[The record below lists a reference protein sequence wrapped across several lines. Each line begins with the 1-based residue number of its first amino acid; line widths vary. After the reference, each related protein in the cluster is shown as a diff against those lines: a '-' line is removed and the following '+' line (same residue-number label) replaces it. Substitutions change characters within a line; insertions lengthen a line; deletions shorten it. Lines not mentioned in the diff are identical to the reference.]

1 MNRRLLSG
9 TLGAIAFDLDLSL
22 LINLLV
28 TNIGMNNPPQ
38 KIAYTTYTLITLNLL
53 IYALEIKLGGSQSSF
68 ALDRLGALV
77 PEKVLAGEWWR
88 LIGAN
93 FLHYG
98 SFHLATNMLSLFFI
112 GRLIELSLG
121 AKYYLT
127 IYLFSGVGSML
138 TFSLLAFRLGL
149 SNAFLVG
156 ASAAIMGLIG
166 AILAISLQIWL
177 KKRYSVTAKRRL
189 QQIILIII
197 IQFIFDNLIPQV
209 SFHAHL
215 FGFIIGFLISSILVF
230 IKFNL
235 EEV

>member
-1 MNRRLLSG
+1 MNP
-9 TLGAIAFDLDLSL
+9 T
-22 LINLLV
+22 
-28 TNIGMNNPPQ
+28 Q
-38 KIAYTTYTLITLNLL
+38 KIAYTTYILIGLNLL
-53 IYALEIKLGGSQSSF
+53 IYALEIRLGGSQSYF

-138 TFSLLAFRLGL
+138 TFTLLAFRLGS
-149 SNAFLVG
+149 SNALLVG

-166 AILAISLQIWL
+166 AILAISLQVWL
-177 KKRYSVTAKRRL
+177 KNRHSAIARRRL
-189 QQIILIII
+189 QQIVFIII
-197 IQFIFDNLIPQV
+197 LQFIFDNIIPQV

-215 FGFIIGFLISSILVF
+215 FGFIIGFLISSVLVF
-230 IKFNL
+230 IKLNL
-235 EEV
+235 QEA

>member
-1 MNRRLLSG
+1 MKDSRH
-9 TLGAIAFDLDLSL
+9 
-22 LINLLV
+22 
-28 TNIGMNNPPQ
+28 P
-38 KIAYTTYTLITLNLL
+38 IAYTTYILIALNLL
-53 IYALEIKLGGSQSSF
+53 VYALEIKLGGSKNMIT
-68 ALDRLGALV
+68 LERLGALI

-98 SFHLATNMLSLFFI
+98 SLHLATNMLSLFFI

-138 TFSLLAFRLGL
+138 TFSLLAYQLRLNDVL
-149 SNAFLVG
+149 LVG

-177 KKRYSVTAKRRL
+177 RRRYSVTAKRRL

-197 IQFIFDNLIPQV
+197 IQFIFDNIIPQV
-209 SFHAHL
+209 SFHSHL
-215 FGFIIGFLISSILVF
+215 FGLIIGFLISSVLVF
-230 IKFNL
+230 IKFNI
-235 EEV
+235 EESKRSL

>member
-1 MNRRLLSG
+1 MKISRN
-9 TLGAIAFDLDLSL
+9 
-22 LINLLV
+22 
-28 TNIGMNNPPQ
+28 
-38 KIAYTTYTLITLNLL
+38 KIAYTTYILIGLNLL
-53 IYALEIKLGGSQSSF
+53 IYGLEIKLGGSESSSV
-68 ALDRLGALV
+68 LERLGALI

-98 SFHLATNMLSLFFI
+98 LFHLATNMLSLFFV

-127 IYLFSGVGSML
+127 IYLVSGIGSML
-138 TFSLLAFRLGL
+138 TFTLLAFRLGL
-149 SNAFLVG
+149 NNVFLVG

-166 AILAISLQIWL
+166 AILAIFLQIWL
-177 KKRYSVTAKRRL
+177 KRRHSVTAKRRL
-189 QQIILIII
+189 QQIILIVIV
-197 IQFIFDNLIPQV
+197 QFIFDHLIPQV

-215 FGFIIGFLISSILVF
+215 FGFIIGFLISSVLVF

-235 EEV
+235 QEA

>member
-1 MNRRLLSG
+1 MKTSSN
-9 TLGAIAFDLDLSL
+9 
-22 LINLLV
+22 
-28 TNIGMNNPPQ
+28 
-38 KIAYTTYTLITLNLL
+38 KIAYTTYILIGLNLL
-53 IYALEIKLGGSQSSF
+53 IYGLEIKLGGSQNF
-68 ALDRLGALV
+68 LALERLGALI

-98 SFHLATNMLSLFFI
+98 LFHLATNMLSLFFV

-121 AKYYLT
+121 VKYYLT
-127 IYLFSGVGSML
+127 IYLVSGIGSML
-138 TFSLLAFRLGL
+138 TFTLLAFRLGL
-149 SNAFLVG
+149 NNVFLVG

-166 AILAISLQIWL
+166 SILAIFLQIWL
-177 KKRYSVTAKRRL
+177 KRRHSVTAKRRL
-189 QQIILIII
+189 QQIILIVI

-215 FGFIIGFLISSILVF
+215 FGFIIGFLISSVLVF

-235 EEV
+235 QEA

>member
-1 MNRRLLSG
+1 MKDS
-9 TLGAIAFDLDLSL
+9 SH
-22 LINLLV
+22 
-28 TNIGMNNPPQ
+28 P
-38 KIAYTTYTLITLNLL
+38 IAYTTYVLITLNLL
-53 IYALEIKLGGSQSSF
+53 VYALEIKLGGSKNSVT
-68 ALDRLGALV
+68 LERLGALI
-77 PEKVLAGEWWR
+77 PEKVWAGEWWR

-127 IYLFSGVGSML
+127 IYLFSGIGSML
-138 TFSLLAFRLGL
+138 TFSLLAYQLGL
-149 SNAFLVG
+149 NNVFLVG

-177 KKRYSVTAKRRL
+177 RRRHSITAKRRL
-189 QQIILIII
+189 QQIILIVI
-197 IQFIFDNLIPQV
+197 IQFVFDNIIPQV
-209 SFHAHL
+209 SFHSHL
-215 FGFIIGFLISSILVF
+215 FGFIIGFLISSVLVF

-235 EEV
+235 NDSRRSL

>member
-1 MNRRLLSG
+1 MK
-9 TLGAIAFDLDLSL
+9 
-22 LINLLV
+22 IN
-28 TNIGMNNPPQ
+28 Q
-38 KIAYTTYTLITLNLL
+38 HRIAYTTYILIGLNLL
-53 IYALEIKLGGSQSSF
+53 IYALEIKLGGSQSSL
-68 ALDRLGALV
+68 ALERLGALI

-138 TFSLLAFRLGL
+138 TFTLLAFRLGL
-149 SNAFLVG
+149 ANAFLVG

-177 KKRYSVTAKRRL
+177 RQRYSSTAKRRL

-197 IQFIFDNLIPQV
+197 IQFIFDNIIPQV

-215 FGFIIGFLISSILVF
+215 FGFIIGFFISSILVF
-230 IKFNL
+230 IKFNSQQA
-235 EEV
+235 

>member
-1 MNRRLLSG
+1 MNSP
-9 TLGAIAFDLDLSL
+9 T
-22 LINLLV
+22 
-28 TNIGMNNPPQ
+28 Q
-38 KIAYTTYTLITLNLL
+38 KIAYTTYMLIGLNLL
-53 IYALEIKLGGSQSSF
+53 IYALEIRLGGSQSSF
-68 ALDRLGALV
+68 ALNRLGALV

-127 IYLFSGVGSML
+127 IYLVSGVGSML
-138 TFSLLAFRLGL
+138 TFTLLAFRLGL
-149 SNAFLVG
+149 SNALLVG

-166 AILAISLQIWL
+166 AILAISLQVWL
-177 KKRYSVTAKRRL
+177 KKRHSVTARRRL
-189 QQIILIII
+189 QQVIII
-197 IQFIFDNLIPQV
+197 ILLQFIFDNIIPQV

-215 FGFIIGFLISSILVF
+215 FGFIIGFLISSVLVY
-230 IKFNL
+230 IKLNL
-235 EEV
+235 QEA

>member
-1 MNRRLLSG
+1 MKNSQ
-9 TLGAIAFDLDLSL
+9 
-22 LINLLV
+22 N
-28 TNIGMNNPPQ
+28 
-38 KIAYTTYTLITLNLL
+38 KIAYTTYILIALNLL
-53 IYALEIKLGGSQSSF
+53 VYGLEIRLGGSQNS
-68 ALDRLGALV
+68 LTLQRLGALI
-77 PEKVLAGEWWR
+77 PERVVAGEWWR

-98 SFHLATNMLSLFFI
+98 SFHLATNMLSLFFV

-138 TFSLLAFRLGL
+138 TFTLLAFRLGL
-149 SNAFLVG
+149 DNAFLVG

-177 KKRYSVTAKRRL
+177 KRRSSLTAKRRL
-189 QQIILIII
+189 QQIIIIII
-197 IQFIFDNLIPQV
+197 IQFIFDNLIPQI

-215 FGFIIGFLISSILVF
+215 FGFIIGFLISSVLVF
-230 IKFNL
+230 VKFNWQDA
-235 EEV
+235 

>member
-1 MNRRLLSG
+1 MKSSHNKVAYITYIL
-9 TLGAIAFDLDLSL
+9 IA
-22 LINLLV
+22 
-28 TNIGMNNPPQ
+28 
-38 KIAYTTYTLITLNLL
+38 LNLL
-53 IYALEIKLGGSQSSF
+53 IYALEIKLGGSQS
-68 ALDRLGALV
+68 ALALERLGALI

-88 LIGAN
+88 LIWAN

-98 SFHLATNMLSLFFI
+98 SFHLATNMLALFFI

-127 IYLFSGVGSML
+127 IYLFSGIGSML
-138 TFSLLAFRLGL
+138 TFTLLAFRLGL
-149 SNAFLVG
+149 DNAFLVG

-177 KKRYSVTAKRRL
+177 KKRYSPTAKRRL
-189 QQIILIII
+189 LQIILIII

-215 FGFIIGFLISSILVF
+215 FGFIIGFLISSVLVF

-235 EEV
+235 EEA

>member
-1 MNRRLLSG
+1 MNSP
-9 TLGAIAFDLDLSL
+9 
-22 LINLLV
+22 N
-28 TNIGMNNPPQ
+28 Q
-38 KIAYTTYTLITLNLL
+38 KIAYTTYILIGLNLL
-53 IYALEIKLGGSQSSF
+53 IYALEIRLGGSQNF
-68 ALDRLGALV
+68 LALDRLGALV

-127 IYLFSGVGSML
+127 IYLFSGIGSML
-138 TFSLLAFRLGL
+138 TFTLLAFRLDL

-166 AILAISLQIWL
+166 AILAISLQVWL
-177 KKRYSVTAKRRL
+177 KKRHSTSARRRL
-189 QQIILIII
+189 QQIIFIII
-197 IQFIFDNLIPQV
+197 LQFIFDNIIPQV

-215 FGFIIGFLISSILVF
+215 FGFIIGFLISSVLVF
-230 IKFNL
+230 IKLNL
-235 EEV
+235 QEA

>member
-1 MNRRLLSG
+1 MRTSRN
-9 TLGAIAFDLDLSL
+9 
-22 LINLLV
+22 
-28 TNIGMNNPPQ
+28 Q
-38 KIAYTTYTLITLNLL
+38 IAYTTYILIGLNLL
-53 IYALEIKLGGSQSSF
+53 IYGLEIKLGGSQSSL
-68 ALDRLGALV
+68 ALERLGALI

-112 GRLIELSLG
+112 GRLIEFSLG
-121 AKYYLT
+121 ARYYLT
-127 IYLFSGVGSML
+127 IYLVSGIGSML
-138 TFSLLAFRLGL
+138 TFTLFAFRLGL
-149 SNAFLVG
+149 DNAFLVG

-177 KKRYSVTAKRRL
+177 KRRNSVTAKRRL

-197 IQFIFDNLIPQV
+197 IQFIFDNIVPQI

-215 FGFIIGFLISSILVF
+215 FGFIIGFLISSVLVF
-230 IKFNL
+230 FKFNL
-235 EEV
+235 KEA

>member
-1 MNRRLLSG
+1 MRTSRN
-9 TLGAIAFDLDLSL
+9 
-22 LINLLV
+22 
-28 TNIGMNNPPQ
+28 Q
-38 KIAYTTYTLITLNLL
+38 IAYTTYILIGLNLL
-53 IYALEIKLGGSQSSF
+53 IYGLEIKLGGSQSSF
-68 ALDRLGALV
+68 ALERLGALI

-121 AKYYLT
+121 ARYYLT
-127 IYLFSGVGSML
+127 IYLVSGIGSML
-138 TFSLLAFRLGL
+138 TFTLFAFKLGL
-149 SNAFLVG
+149 DNAFLVG

-177 KKRYSVTAKRRL
+177 KRRNSITARRRL
-189 QQIILIII
+189 QQIILIVI
-197 IQFIFDNLIPQV
+197 IQFIFDNIVPQI

-215 FGFIIGFLISSILVF
+215 FGFIIGFLISSVLVF
-230 IKFNL
+230 VKFNIK
-235 EEV
+235 EA

>member
-1 MNRRLLSG
+1 MNPTQR
-9 TLGAIAFDLDLSL
+9 
-22 LINLLV
+22 
-28 TNIGMNNPPQ
+28 
-38 KIAYTTYTLITLNLL
+38 IAYTTYILIGLNLL
-53 IYALEIKLGGSQSSF
+53 VYALEIRLGGSQNYL
-68 ALDRLGALV
+68 ALESLGALI

-98 SFHLATNMLSLFFI
+98 LFHLATNMLSLFFI

-121 AKYYLT
+121 TKYYLT
-127 IYLFSGVGSML
+127 IYFFSGIGSML
-138 TFSLLAFRLGL
+138 TFTLLSFRLGL
-149 SNAFLVG
+149 SNALLVG

-166 AILAISLQIWL
+166 AILAIALQIWL
-177 KKRYSVTAKRRL
+177 KNRHSTLARRRL

-197 IQFIFDNLIPQV
+197 LQFIFDNIIPQI

-215 FGFIIGFLISSILVF
+215 FGFIIGFIISNILVF

-235 EEV
+235 QEA

>member
-1 MNRRLLSG
+1 MRTSRN
-9 TLGAIAFDLDLSL
+9 
-22 LINLLV
+22 
-28 TNIGMNNPPQ
+28 Q
-38 KIAYTTYTLITLNLL
+38 IAYITYILIGLNLL
-53 IYALEIKLGGSQSSF
+53 IYGLEIKLGGSQSSL
-68 ALDRLGALV
+68 ALERLGALI

-121 AKYYLT
+121 ARYYLT
-127 IYLFSGVGSML
+127 IYLVSGIGSML
-138 TFSLLAFRLGL
+138 TFTIFAFKLGL
-149 SNAFLVG
+149 NNVFLVG

-177 KKRYSVTAKRRL
+177 KRRNSIPAKRRL

-197 IQFIFDNLIPQV
+197 IQFIFDNIVPQI

-215 FGFIIGFLISSILVF
+215 FGFIIGFLISSVLVF
-230 IKFNL
+230 VKFNL
-235 EEV
+235 KEA

>member
-1 MNRRLLSG
+1 MK
-9 TLGAIAFDLDLSL
+9 
-22 LINLLV
+22 IN
-28 TNIGMNNPPQ
+28 Q
-38 KIAYTTYTLITLNLL
+38 HRIAYTTYILISLNLL
-53 IYALEIKLGGSQSSF
+53 IYALEIKLGGSQSSL
-68 ALDRLGALV
+68 ALERLGALI

-138 TFSLLAFRLGL
+138 TFTLLAFRLGL
-149 SNAFLVG
+149 ANAFLVG

-177 KKRYSVTAKRRL
+177 KQRYSSTAKRRL
-189 QQIILIII
+189 QQIILVIIL
-197 IQFIFDNLIPQV
+197 QFIFDNIIPQV

-215 FGFIIGFLISSILVF
+215 FGFIIGFFISSILVF
-230 IKFNL
+230 IKFNSQQ
-235 EEV
+235 V

>member
-1 MNRRLLSG
+1 MKDSRH
-9 TLGAIAFDLDLSL
+9 
-22 LINLLV
+22 
-28 TNIGMNNPPQ
+28 P
-38 KIAYTTYTLITLNLL
+38 IAYTTYILIALNLL
-53 IYALEIKLGGSQSSF
+53 VYALEIKLGGSKNTI
-68 ALDRLGALV
+68 ALERLGALI

-98 SFHLATNMLSLFFI
+98 SLHLATNMLSLFFI

-121 AKYYLT
+121 AKYYLA

-138 TFSLLAFRLGL
+138 TFSLLALKLGL
-149 SNAFLVG
+149 NNVFLVG

-177 KKRYSVTAKRRL
+177 RRRYSVTAKRRL
-189 QQIILIII
+189 QQIVLIII
-197 IQFIFDNLIPQV
+197 IQFIFDNIIPQV
-209 SFHAHL
+209 SFHSHL
-215 FGFIIGFLISSILVF
+215 FGFIIGFLISSVLVF

-235 EEV
+235 EESKRSL

>member
-1 MNRRLLSG
+1 MNSPNQR
-9 TLGAIAFDLDLSL
+9 
-22 LINLLV
+22 
-28 TNIGMNNPPQ
+28 
-38 KIAYTTYTLITLNLL
+38 IAYTTYILIGLNLL
-53 IYALEIKLGGSQSSF
+53 IYALEIRLGGSQNF
-68 ALDRLGALV
+68 LALDRLGALV

-127 IYLFSGVGSML
+127 IYLFSGIGSML
-138 TFSLLAFRLGL
+138 TFTLLAFRLDL

-166 AILAISLQIWL
+166 AILAISLQVWL
-177 KKRYSVTAKRRL
+177 KKRHSTSARRRL
-189 QQIILIII
+189 QQIIFIII
-197 IQFIFDNLIPQV
+197 LQFIFDNIIPQV

-215 FGFIIGFLISSILVF
+215 FGFIIGFLISSVLVF
-230 IKFNL
+230 IKLNL
-235 EEV
+235 QEA

>member
-1 MNRRLLSG
+1 MRQSG
-9 TLGAIAFDLDLSL
+9 KPNSI
-22 LINLLV
+22 V
-28 TNIGMNNPPQ
+28 TQPEVR
-38 KIAYTTYTLITLNLL
+38 IAYTTYILIALNLL
-53 IYALEIKLGGSQSSF
+53 VYAVEIKLGGSQNAI
-68 ALDRLGALV
+68 ALERLGALV

-127 IYLFSGVGSML
+127 IYLVSGIGSML
-138 TFSLLAFRLGL
+138 TFSLLAFKLGL
-149 SNAFLVG
+149 SNVFLVG

-177 KKRYSVTAKRRL
+177 KKRHSVAAKRRL
-189 QQIILIII
+189 QQVILIII

-209 SFHAHL
+209 SFHSHL
-215 FGFIIGFLISSILVF
+215 FGFIIGFLISSVLVF
-230 IKFNL
+230 IKFHFQ
-235 EEV
+235 E

>member
-1 MNRRLLSG
+1 MKDNRY
-9 TLGAIAFDLDLSL
+9 
-22 LINLLV
+22 
-28 TNIGMNNPPQ
+28 P
-38 KIAYTTYTLITLNLL
+38 IAYTTYILIALNLL
-53 IYALEIKLGGSQSSF
+53 VYALEIKLGGSQNSVT
-68 ALDRLGALV
+68 LERLGALI

-98 SFHLATNMLSLFFI
+98 SLHLATNMLSLFFI

-127 IYLFSGVGSML
+127 IYFISGIGSML
-138 TFSLLAFRLGL
+138 TFSLLAFKLGL
-149 SNAFLVG
+149 NNVFLVG

-177 KKRYSVTAKRRL
+177 RRRHSITAKRRL
-189 QQIILIII
+189 QQIILIVI

-209 SFHAHL
+209 SFHSHL
-215 FGFIIGFLISSILVF
+215 FGFIIGFLISSVLVF

-235 EEV
+235 EEYKRSL